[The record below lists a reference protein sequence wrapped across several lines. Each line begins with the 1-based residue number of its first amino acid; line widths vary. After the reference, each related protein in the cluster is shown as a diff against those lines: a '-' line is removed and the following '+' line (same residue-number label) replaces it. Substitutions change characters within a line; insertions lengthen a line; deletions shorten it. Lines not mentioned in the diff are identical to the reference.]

1 MQITGFDPEQGY
13 QQFMNLIV
21 AQIQYQDPLEP
32 VSQENVTA
40 QLAQISTV
48 SGINELNLQFRELFQ
63 MQTLFDGANMV
74 GSNVEYVD
82 PDTGAPSFGTVTEVR
97 SENDQLI
104 FTVNDRQIAMADIV
118 AVSSN
123 SASSPQL

>member
-82 PDTGAPSFGTVTEVR
+82 PETGASSFGTVTEVR
-97 SENDQLI
+97 SENEQLI

-123 SASSPQL
+123 SASSPQ

>member
-1 MQITGFDPEQGY
+1 MQISGFDPEQGY

>member
-1 MQITGFDPEQGY
+1 MQISGFDPEQGY

-48 SGINELNLQFRELFQ
+48 SGINELNLQFKELFQ
-63 MQTLFDGANMV
+63 MQTLFDGAHMV
-74 GSNVEYVD
+74 GSNIEYVD
-82 PDTGAPSFGTVTEVR
+82 PDTGASESGIVTEVR

-118 AVSSN
+118 AVSSG
-123 SASSPQL
+123 SVSPPQ